1 MNYNKKENDQSVMTV
16 TGIDNLVTFVYV
28 VILLYSP
35 RLQLRHTIRQLILH
49 VEVNKRLLN
58 KILQRRFTVC
68 FSKNRN
74 ALAK

>member
-28 VILLYSP
+28 VILIYSP

-58 KILQRRFTVC
+58 KILKEDLRYVFP
-68 FSKNRN
+68 KIGM
-74 ALAK
+74 L

>member
-58 KILQRRFTVC
+58 KILKEDLRYVFP
-68 FSKNRN
+68 KIGM
-74 ALAK
+74 L

>member
-74 ALAK
+74 A

>member
-35 RLQLRHTIRQLILH
+35 RLQLRHTIRGGNSRDIRCSSCKETQNFITDSDIYSTWQ
-49 VEVNKRLLN
+49 N
-58 KILQRRFTVC
+58 
-68 FSKNRN
+68 
-74 ALAK
+74 

>member
-35 RLQLRHTIRQLILH
+35 RLQLRHTIRQLILQ

-58 KILQRRFTVC
+58 KILKEDLRYVFP
-68 FSKNRN
+68 KIGM
-74 ALAK
+74 L

>member
-28 VILLYSP
+28 VILIYSP
-35 RLQLRHTIRQLILH
+35 RLQLRHTIRQLVLH

-58 KILQRRFTVC
+58 KILKEDLRYVFP
-68 FSKNRN
+68 KIGM
-74 ALAK
+74 L